1 MTKLLFHTFLAI
13 TCFIVACGEKKTSS
27 TTTTASAEILD
38 TVPVFI
44 LGNTQVNK
52 SIELSA
58 ELLPYEKADLA
69 ARVEGYVKDIRV
81 DIGDRVSRGQ
91 TLAVIDAPEMQTKY
105 AEYQAALSSAEAKYR
120 SSRDVH
126 QRLLKASQ
134 AKTSGIVAPV
144 ELEKSRNQKLADSA
158 AFQGARRLA
167 QSYRQVAG
175 YLNISA
181 PFSGVISARNADRGA
196 LVGTNTNLLT
206 IQNTSSLRLRVAV
219 PELYVS
225 AGTMSK
231 TVSFKVESNP
241 NKLFN
246 AELVRKSGAIDPV
259 NRTET
264 WEYRF
269 NNSSNELM
277 AGSFAYVQLNL
288 SRNGNSFVVPPSAI
302 ATNQER
308 RFVIIVKNNKTKWV
322 DVRQGMSTES
332 GVEIFGNIANG
343 DTLVVR
349 ATDERKPETGGIW
362 KINK

>member
-1 MTKLLFHTFLAI
+1 MTKLLIHTFLVTA
-13 TCFIVACGEKKTSS
+13 CFIAACGEKKTTS
-27 TTTTASAEILD
+27 TASTATSAAAD

-44 LGNTQVNK
+44 LGDSQVNK
-52 SIELSA
+52 TIELSA
-58 ELLPYEKADLA
+58 ELLPYEKAELA
-69 ARVEGYVKDIRV
+69 ARVEGYVRDIRV

-105 AEYQAALSSAEAKYR
+105 AEYQAALSSAESKYN
-120 SSRDVH
+120 SSKDVY

-144 ELEKSRNQKLADSA
+144 ELERSRNQKLADSA
-158 AFQGARRLA
+158 AYQGARRLA

-225 AGTMSK
+225 AGTMSR
-231 TVSFKVESNP
+231 TVTFKVESNP
-241 NKLFN
+241 DKLFT

-269 NNSSNELM
+269 NNANNELM

-288 SRNGNSFVVPPSAI
+288 SRKGSSFVVPPTAI

-308 RFVIIVKNNKTKWV
+308 RFVIVVKNNKTQWV
-322 DVRQGMSTES
+322 DVRQGMSTEG

-343 DTLVVR
+343 DTIVVR

-362 KINK
+362 KINP

>member
-1 MTKLLFHTFLAI
+1 MTKLLFHAFLVIA
-13 TCFIVACGEKKTSS
+13 CFIIACGEKKVS
-27 TTTTASAEILD
+27 TTTSTSAEAID

-44 LGNTQVNK
+44 LSDTRVNK

-69 ARVEGYVKDIRV
+69 ARVEGYVRDIRV
-81 DIGDRVSRGQ
+81 DIGDRVRKGQ

-105 AEYQAALSSAEAKYR
+105 AEYQAALSAAQAKYR
-120 SSRDVH
+120 SSTDVY
-126 QRLLKASQ
+126 QRLLRASQ

-144 ELEKSRNQKLADSA
+144 ELERSRNQKLADSA
-158 AFQGARRLA
+158 AYQGARRLA

-175 YLNISA
+175 YLTIAA
-181 PFSGVISARNADRGA
+181 PFNGVISARSADRGA
-196 LVGTNTNLLT
+196 LVGKSTNLLT
-206 IQNTSSLRLRVAV
+206 IQNTSTLRLRVAV

-225 AGTMSK
+225 AGTLSK
-231 TVSFKVESNP
+231 TVPFKVESNP
-241 NKLFN
+241 NKLFT
-246 AELVRKSGAIDPV
+246 AELIRKSGAIDPI

-269 NNSSNELM
+269 NNTGNELM

-288 SRNGNSFVVPPSAI
+288 NRDGASFVVPPGAI

-308 RFVIIVKNNKTKWV
+308 RFVIAVKNNKTEWI

-332 GVEIFGNIANG
+332 GIEIFGNLANG
-343 DTLVVR
+343 DTLVTR
-349 ATDERKPETGGIW
+349 ATDERKPSTGGIW
-362 KINK
+362 KINP